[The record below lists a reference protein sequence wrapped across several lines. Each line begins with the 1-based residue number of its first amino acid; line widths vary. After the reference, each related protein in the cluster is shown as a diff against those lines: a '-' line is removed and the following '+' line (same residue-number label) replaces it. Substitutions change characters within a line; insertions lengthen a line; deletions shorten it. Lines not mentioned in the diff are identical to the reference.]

1 VDHPSIDCSIQANH
15 YGYFSFSF
23 KRRSICLVGGA
34 ESLSLPSRVV
44 LCARPVDPLRRNV
57 RFGTSLFL
65 HPLAIPQMLTRIT
78 TRSHLPVKSM
88 LFQCAVCSHG
98 GHQACYR
105 RFYAEMPLVLLQPP
119 PRSPSPGSPLKL
131 AHRPCRSTSR
141 SEDKDREEATDI
153 VVPDDSFDT
162 ATVAP
167 APRQL
172 MGHSCAAGC
181 GHFCWVANFRE
192 DDEKP

>member
-1 VDHPSIDCSIQANH
+1 M
-15 YGYFSFSF
+15 
-23 KRRSICLVGGA
+23 
-34 ESLSLPSRVV
+34 ESPSLPSKAVPY
-44 LCARPVDPLRRNV
+44 ARPVDPPRRSA

-65 HPLAIPQMLTRIT
+65 HSLLFLLTQNACQ
-78 TRSHLPVKSM
+78 SHLPVKSM

-105 RFYAEMPLVLLQPP
+105 RFYAEMPPVPLPPP

-131 AHRPCRSTSR
+131 PIRLCRSTSR
-141 SEDKDREEATDI
+141 SKDRDYDDTTD
-153 VVPDDSFDT
+153 VMAPDDLFDT
-162 ATVAP
+162 STVTPP

-181 GHFCWVANFRE
+181 GHFCWVTNFRE

>member
-1 VDHPSIDCSIQANH
+1 M
-15 YGYFSFSF
+15 
-23 KRRSICLVGGA
+23 GGA
-34 ESLSLPSRVV
+34 ESPSLPSKAVP
-44 LCARPVDPLRRNV
+44 CARPVDLLRHRA

-65 HPLAIPQMLTRIT
+65 HSPFFAVAYSPNVDSIT

-88 LFQCAVCSHG
+88 LFQCAICSHG

-105 RFYAEMPLVLLQPP
+105 RFYAEMPLVLLPP
-119 PRSPSPGSPLKL
+119 PPQSPSPGSPLKL
-131 AHRPCRSTSR
+131 PHRPCRSTSR
-141 SEDKDREEATDI
+141 SKDKDHDEVTDI
-153 VVPDDSFDT
+153 VVSDDSFDT

>member
-1 VDHPSIDCSIQANH
+1 MSCGRCGKPILAQQGGSMCATCRSPAAQCSIWYVSFFIPHFLLSAN
-15 YGYFSFSF
+15 
-23 KRRSICLVGGA
+23 
-34 ESLSLPSRVV
+34 
-44 LCARPVDPLRRNV
+44 
-57 RFGTSLFL
+57 
-65 HPLAIPQMLTRIT
+65 PQVLTRIT

-105 RFYAEMPLVLLQPP
+105 RFYAEMPLVLLPPP

-131 AHRPCRSTSR
+131 PHRPCRSTSR
-141 SEDKDREEATDI
+141 SKDKDHEEVTDI
-153 VVPDDSFDT
+153 VVPDDPFDT